1 MINTILPTEQ
11 PALWLAHSGD
21 ERYEGQT
28 ALGELTGIAEGY
40 AVVSAEGEM
49 AYLAAA
55 SVTPTLFPPLPD
67 VGQPV
72 EALRVYRHG
81 DTLVMA
87 RQSHMRMHYAPEDT
101 PDLFAVYREDAET
114 TLPWVVGEGVIV
126 GTRRTYEGV
135 LYECIQAHNI
145 DSPDWTPPNTLG
157 VLWKIVQ
164 EEPTVDVWQSG
175 TSYALDATVTHKDA
189 TWESRRDNNVW
200 EPGTSDSG
208 WLRTEPYPSAW
219 YYLGGEGY
227 PLDWEVLHKGDLWRN
242 TSANNHW
249 EPGVWGWVKP

>member
-1 MINTILPTEQ
+1 MITTIRPTEQ

-28 ALGELTGIAEGY
+28 ALGEITGIAEGY

-49 AYLAAA
+49 AYMAAA
-55 SVTPTLFPPLPD
+55 SVTPTLYPPLPE

-72 EALRVYRHG
+72 EARRVYRYD

-87 RQSHMRMHYAPEDT
+87 RQSHTRMHYAPEDT
-101 PDLFAVYREDAET
+101 PALFMVYRADADEV
-114 TLPWVVGEGVIV
+114 LGWVAGEEVYV

-135 LYECIQAHNI
+135 VYECIQAHVTQ
-145 DSPDWTPPNTLG
+145 SDWTPPATPA
-157 VLWKIVQ
+157 LWQVVQ
-164 EEPTVDVWQSG
+164 EETGVEAWQSG
-175 TSYALDATVTHKDA
+175 TTYPLGAVVTHNDA

-227 PLDWEVLHKGDLWRN
+227 PLDWEVLHKGSTWRN
-242 TSANNHW
+242 TSAGNHW
-249 EPGVWGWVKP
+249 EPSVWGWTKL